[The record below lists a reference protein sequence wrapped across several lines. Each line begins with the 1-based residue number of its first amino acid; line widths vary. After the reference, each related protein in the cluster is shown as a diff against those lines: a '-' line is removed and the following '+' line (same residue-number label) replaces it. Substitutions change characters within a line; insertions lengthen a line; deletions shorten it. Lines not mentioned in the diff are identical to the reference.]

1 MAMKEIQFQDNNTQ
15 DTATFVPWTK
25 FKYLRE
31 WDITSHG
38 KSTCPCKKAANV
50 HVNHLKPPIAIVI
63 I

>member
-38 KSTCPCKKAANV
+38 KSICPGKKAANGSC
-50 HVNHLKPPIAIVI
+50 
-63 I
+63 